1 MDLEA
6 SEPGRLPASARILRA
21 DNGSEV
27 TCEELVLSGER
38 PLVWSLDPRERVL
51 AQPMTNVYAAEYEE
65 VFTLRLGS
73 GRQMEATADSQFLT
87 FGGWLPLRSLQIGD
101 RVGVPRRVPKPV
113 VTERMAE
120 DEVILLAHMIGDG
133 SCVRNQP
140 IRYASVDEMSL
151 NAVANAAKHFGVT
164 AKRDDY
170 PSARVTTLRLP
181 APYHLTHGRRN
192 PIAAWLDG
200 MGLFGKRSYEK
211 FVPAAIF
218 GTPNEQVALFLRHLW
233 ATDGCVTWDR
243 KQRKG
248 RIYYGSTSRQL
259 IDDVRQLLLRFGIAT
274 RAYCAPKAGY
284 RDYWFL
290 NILGVGNQR
299 RFLRDIDVH
308 GLKFFAAREVLTN
321 LAVAGNENVDTVPR
335 EVWDRARLQL
345 AQQRISH
352 REFAAA
358 MQTKFCGSTMWKH
371 SPSRSRLHRA
381 AAILNDRGLH
391 DLTNNDVFWDKI
403 VEISSAATQNVYRVG
418 VKGAHNVVTQG
429 ISVSTAFVEARHGV
443 YAD

>member
-1 MDLEA
+1 MTRDLGTYTAAYMDLEA

-151 NAVANAAKHFGVT
+151 NA
-164 AKRDDY
+164 
-170 PSARVTTLRLP
+170 
-181 APYHLTHGRRN
+181 
-192 PIAAWLDG
+192 
-200 MGLFGKRSYEK
+200 
-211 FVPAAIF
+211 
-218 GTPNEQVALFLRHLW
+218 
-233 ATDGCVTWDR
+233 
-243 KQRKG
+243 
-248 RIYYGSTSRQL
+248 
-259 IDDVRQLLLRFGIAT
+259 
-274 RAYCAPKAGY
+274 
-284 RDYWFL
+284 
-290 NILGVGNQR
+290 
-299 RFLRDIDVH
+299 
-308 GLKFFAAREVLTN
+308 
-321 LAVAGNENVDTVPR
+321 
-335 EVWDRARLQL
+335 
-345 AQQRISH
+345 
-352 REFAAA
+352 
-358 MQTKFCGSTMWKH
+358 
-371 SPSRSRLHRA
+371 
-381 AAILNDRGLH
+381 
-391 DLTNNDVFWDKI
+391 
-403 VEISSAATQNVYRVG
+403 
-418 VKGAHNVVTQG
+418 
-429 ISVSTAFVEARHGV
+429 
-443 YAD
+443 